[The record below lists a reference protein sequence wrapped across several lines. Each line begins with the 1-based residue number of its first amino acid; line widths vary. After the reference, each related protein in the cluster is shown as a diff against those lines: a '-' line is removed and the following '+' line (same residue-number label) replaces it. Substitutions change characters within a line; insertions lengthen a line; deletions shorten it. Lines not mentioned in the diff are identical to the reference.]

1 MVFGHYAANKQYI
14 MFGLKYHTLS
24 RGCVSKTHFEVPGLG
39 IIILL
44 SASFRANSMME
55 RSVMSI
61 NEDLVV
67 IVE

>member
-1 MVFGHYAANKQYI
+1 